1 MTLETLFGADWQIAF
16 VGSCALDLLAVGQ
29 QLIEIGFV
37 PCLDPDDNRGSSVVL
52 FEADGTLVRWYRTGL
67 RVERLNGCFQPD
79 QEVTLAPNGF
89 NPVEP
94 AARFSNSLTCLTV
107 EERSEERRVGK
118 EC

>member
-16 VGSCALDLLAVGQ
+16 VGSCANDLLAVEE

-37 PCLDPDDNRGSSVVL
+37 SCLDPDDNRGSSVVL

-79 QEVTLAPNGF
+79 QEVTLGPNGF
-89 NPVEP
+89 NPANLVE
-94 AARFSNSLTCLTV
+94 RFNNSLICTTV
-107 EERSEERRVGK
+107 RER
-118 EC
+118 